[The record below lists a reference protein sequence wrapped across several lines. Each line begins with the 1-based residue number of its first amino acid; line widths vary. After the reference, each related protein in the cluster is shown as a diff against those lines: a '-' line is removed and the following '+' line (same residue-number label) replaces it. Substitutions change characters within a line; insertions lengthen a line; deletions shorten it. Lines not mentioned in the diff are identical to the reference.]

1 MVKSAQVPMPF
12 LNLEPSTRILALFSV
27 VLGILLVTLFPSDAG
42 LASCLDRGCAPFSA
56 ADFVAN
62 LRHVTVLDV
71 VQNVLLFF
79 PFCFLAVSFIP
90 VGAWGIRPPVWICL
104 AGISLSAGVE
114 ALQTWI
120 PGRYPSLSDVLL
132 NGAGAL
138 CGALWAGNGVSVSR
152 RR

>member
-1 MVKSAQVPMPF
+1 
-12 LNLEPSTRILALFSV
+12 
-27 VLGILLVTLFPSDAG
+27 G
-42 LASCLDRGCAPFSA
+42 
-56 ADFVAN
+56 
-62 LRHVTVLDV
+62 
-71 VQNVLLFF
+71 
-79 PFCFLAVSFIP
+79 FLAVSFIP

-152 RR
+152 RRYNCYDGNIFQPGRQCPRGARLTER